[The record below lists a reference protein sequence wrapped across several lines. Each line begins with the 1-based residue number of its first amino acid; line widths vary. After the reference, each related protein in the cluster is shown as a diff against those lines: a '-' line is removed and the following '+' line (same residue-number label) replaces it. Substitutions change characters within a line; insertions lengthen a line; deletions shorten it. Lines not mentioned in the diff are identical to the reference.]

1 MGPDKSIPPSE
12 LFLKL
17 LETPR
22 PTELV
27 DYPRKDENGNPI
39 GKLRIQVLAQEDH
52 DRARIAAHRTM
63 KEQGLD
69 NEDLKGNAVQEVLGD
84 TVARELLAMACLTET
99 GPDDGNG
106 RPMYGRI
113 FQDAK
118 DLKKIRSDEIA
129 VLFQS
134 YMATQAKYGPYESI
148 VGDEAELNAWVK
160 RLVEGGS
167 GFPLLRLPL
176 PALLELTSLLAQ
188 RISTVSKAVASL
200 WSQLPD
206 TCKSDLERFLLDTIS
221 CGEPASNF
229 TADGSES

>member
-1 MGPDKSIPPSE
+1 MGPDKSIPASE

-17 LETPR
+17 METPR

-27 DYPRKDENGNPI
+27 DYPRKDENGNPV
-39 GKLRIQVLAQEDH
+39 GKLRIQVLTQEEH
-52 DRARIAAHRTM
+52 DRARIAAHRSM
-63 KEQGLD
+63 REQGLD

-84 TVARELLAMACLTET
+84 TVARELLAMACLTEN

-188 RISTVSKAVASL
+188 KIYTASKAVDSL
-200 WSQLPD
+200 WSSLPD
-206 TCKSDLERFLLDTIS
+206 TLKSSLEMLRLEFTLS
-221 CGEPASNF
+221 GEQVVSSIQS
-229 TADGSES
+229 GSES